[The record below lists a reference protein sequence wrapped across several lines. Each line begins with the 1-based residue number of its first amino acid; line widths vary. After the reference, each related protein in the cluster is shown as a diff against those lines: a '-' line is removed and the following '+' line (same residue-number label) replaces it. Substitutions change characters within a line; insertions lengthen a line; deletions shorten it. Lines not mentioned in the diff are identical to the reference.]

1 MRVEYK
7 TGSVL
12 DQKGIIAHAC
22 NTEGVMGS
30 GVALFLA
37 RKWPRAEEVY
47 LKSVEDFKFEEGN
60 AYRRKIL
67 GTISAVELPGDVLV
81 VNMVTQLLCSSGAA
95 GFFNGAPTSLDA
107 VMGCLKELK
116 QVWLLQSTP
125 KYQPVIH
132 MPLICAVRGG
142 VSWNITKALIADVF
156 GDTQAVVNVWLL
168 PNERPKFEAEHP
180 DWFV

>member
-1 MRVEYK
+1 MRIEYK

-30 GVALFLA
+30 GVALALA
-37 RKWPRAEEVY
+37 QKWPRAEEVY
-47 LKSVEDFKFEEGN
+47 QQSVEDMKFSWGST
-60 AYRRKIL
+60 YRRKLL

-81 VNMVTQLLCSSGAA
+81 VNMVTQLLCSAGSA

-107 VMGCLKELK
+107 VLGCLQKLK
-116 QVWLLQSTP
+116 RVWLSQSTP
-125 KYQPVIH
+125 QYRPEIH

-142 VSWNITKALIADVF
+142 VSWNITQALIADAF

-168 PNERPKFEAEHP
+168 PNERPMFEAEHP
-180 DWFV
+180 EWFV